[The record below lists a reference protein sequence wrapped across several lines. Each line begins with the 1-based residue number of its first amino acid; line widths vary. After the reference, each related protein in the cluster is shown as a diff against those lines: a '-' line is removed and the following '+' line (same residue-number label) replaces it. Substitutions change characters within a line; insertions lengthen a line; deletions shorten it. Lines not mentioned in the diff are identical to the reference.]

1 MTLFKQIAIILSV
14 FIVLVLSSI
23 MYLNFKTANDFIQNQ
38 LYTTSEDTA
47 TSLGLSLSLQIPE
60 DKEDLSTM
68 DTMIN
73 AIFDRGYYENIT
85 LKDNDSNILIEKKN
99 ILKVKTVPNW
109 FISTVKLEV
118 PEAQTQ
124 ISAGWIPFGTLHVK
138 LHSGHAYLQ
147 LWESF
152 IEILQSFVLLTCS
165 TLLILYFLLK
175 LVLQSLKGVEEQA
188 VAITNNKFIIQEN
201 IPFTTEFR
209 TVLSAMNKMV
219 IKVKE
224 IFEHEALMV
233 KKYNDLLYNDNES
246 GLGNRKFFSL
256 KLSSLLSAR
265 DLTSSGT
272 IVIFSIQHFSETKK
286 NVGYKII
293 QDFVQNFSNILYN
306 ATKGVEE
313 RAIARI
319 KDHEFA
325 IILPGCDYEKSKEII
340 EHILAFTQESIDAQ
354 IKEIKEFK
362 ISGGAT
368 YYDED
373 DTQKEILARC
383 DFALATAMMKE
394 ESIIVFHDIQNT
406 NPLVQLGQQEWHKLI
421 SNAIEKDGIH
431 LALQPVLDSFESTY
445 HYESYL
451 RLSDE
456 DNNTYS
462 AGLFMPML
470 NTLNLTQVVDK
481 RVFELAFQLASEKK
495 DIVIAINVANSFI
508 KGSANLYWLESLLK
522 KYTKKVKVSFESSN
536 YAITHNLEEYI
547 SFSNLV
553 KSYGFYFGIDNF
565 SIGKRDL
572 NYLQEIQPNYIKAD
586 KSFYLNMQNEKENNS
601 YQSFRILVNSL
612 EIKLIATAV
621 ETKEEYDTL
630 KAIPIDYLQ
639 GSYIAKPSM

>member
-1 MTLFKQIAIILSV
+1 MTLFKQITIILSV

-60 DKEDLSTM
+60 DSDDLSTM
-68 DTMIN
+68 ETMIS

-85 LKDNDSNILIEKKN
+85 LKNNDGNILIEKKN
-99 ILKVKTVPNW
+99 TLKVKTVPDW
-109 FISTVKLEV
+109 FISMIKLQV

-124 ISAGWIPFGTLHVK
+124 ISAGWVPFGTLHVK

-152 IEILQSFVLLTCS
+152 VEILQSFALLTLG
-165 TLLILYFLLK
+165 TLFILYSLLK
-175 LVLQSLKGVEEQA
+175 LVLKSLGGVEEQA
-188 VAITNNKFIIQEN
+188 LAITNNKFIIQEQ
-201 IPFTTEFR
+201 IPFTTEFQN
-209 TVLSAMNKMV
+209 VVMAMNKMV

-233 KKYNDLLYNDNES
+233 KKYNDLLYKDDES

-256 KLSSLLSAR
+256 KLSSLLNAK
-265 DLTSSGT
+265 DFTSSGT
-272 IVIFSIQHFSETKK
+272 IVIFSISHFSETKK
-286 NVGYKII
+286 HVGYKII
-293 QDFVQNFSNILYN
+293 QTFVQNFSNILYN
-306 ATKGVEE
+306 ATKGIEE

-325 IILPGCDYEKSKEII
+325 LILPTCDYIKSKEITNN
-340 EHILAFTQESIDAQ
+340 ILHFVEESIDPQ
-354 IKEIKEFK
+354 IKELQEFK
-362 ISGGAT
+362 ISGGAS
-368 YYDED
+368 YFNEE
-373 DTQKEILARC
+373 DTQKDILARC
-383 DFALATAMMKE
+383 DFALATAKMKD
-394 ESIIVFHDIQNT
+394 ESTIIFHDIQNT
-406 NPLVQLGQQEWHKLI
+406 NPLIELGQQEWHKLI

-431 LALQPVLDSFESTY
+431 LALQPVLDSSSSTY

-451 RLSDE
+451 RLCDE
-456 DNNTYS
+456 KQNTYS
-462 AGLFMPML
+462 AGLFMPIL

-481 RVFELAFQLASEKK
+481 KVFELAFQIASTKK
-495 DIVIAINVANSFI
+495 DMSIAINVANSFI
-508 KGSANLYWLESLLK
+508 KSSANLYWLENLMK
-522 KYTKKVKVSFESSN
+522 KYTKKIKVSFESSN

-547 SFSNLV
+547 TFSNLV

-572 NYLQEIQPNYIKAD
+572 NYLQEVQPHYIKAD
-586 KSFYLNMQNEKENNS
+586 KSFYINMQNNAQNHS
-601 YQSFRILVNSL
+601 YDSFKLLVNSL
-612 EIKLIATAV
+612 DITLIATAV
-621 ETKEEYDTL
+621 ETKEEYETL

-639 GSYIAKPSM
+639 GSYIANPSM